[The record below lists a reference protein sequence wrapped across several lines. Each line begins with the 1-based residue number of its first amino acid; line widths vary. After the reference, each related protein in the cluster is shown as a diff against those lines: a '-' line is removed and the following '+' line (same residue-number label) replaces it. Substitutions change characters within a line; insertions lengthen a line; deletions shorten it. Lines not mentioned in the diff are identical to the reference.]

1 MVGVCCGCIAKPA
14 SVQPRK
20 TYNTLVPQL
29 FAGEPIATDEAIDSS
44 MRRKIQKLQEYV
56 QVNPAKIPKVSR
68 RLMRRI
74 KATLLRP
81 GDNLGYVKVAVHAY
95 IYLLARSTDEVSSY
109 SPGFFAREVVSGP
122 DAVVP
127 LLLKDMHIEM
137 RTLGA
142 ELLAVFTRVQSQV
155 DCQLDAI
162 QVHVPQVCRAAQAAL
177 SADRKE
183 QRLQEAAERRR
194 QGDKLAVPNPL
205 DLMARRDPAHVAALE
220 VACLRCLSELVALCR
235 RSKVL
240 PQHLSDI
247 QAVMLENLRVRDR
260 GPGSGSEV
268 LQAPDTPTTP
278 AASSAVG
285 AGLVAAGSGCG
296 SLSGSAAGGSTAG
309 GAAVGPSVVD
319 VAFYQALDIQGAV
332 PSGSHPRQLAGQL
345 LSLMGAFTRD
355 IATVHNILDSFY
367 EYLDE
372 RHRWQER
379 GIVKDLLA
387 MLNAS
392 GSQHQFPMYASLL
405 RHASSRRLALQDC
418 AVVLSLAAE
427 KGAALD
433 ECYSLAALALALHE
447 VPRAWAQQARRSP
460 RAMPLQAFLDLLK
473 VGPAKES
480 HTLPAAAPDTPSALF
495 LNGLDAPATPGTPRA
510 LAQNS
515 IASSAN
521 GAAAAAAA
529 SDRAA
534 EKGDAAAYKQQLA
547 QLKEAMLGAVRLL
560 ACRVGTATELC
571 EAVAGALAAAAAEL
585 GLAAPGAGGSAAA
598 GGAAGAAGPFAGL
611 LALVGSGAGVSA
623 SGAGAAGGAGSGAA
637 EAAAAKQAA
646 DASEAAAA
654 VMMLQCAAAATEA
667 FVAQCSSS
675 SSQAQ
680 PALVLPAGAL
690 PAGLVRAALP
700 LLRAAPALV
709 RRPVQRVLLAL
720 LPAAGKGLPSDKLS
734 GQLAEATLAD
744 MKRLLHAD
752 SSSSSSAAAAELAAE
767 PRQLEEGLAAVDALL
782 RACLAGPQAR
792 PTAALLVGRMLLQ
805 QQALWA
811 DCGYHAAGGG
821 CGVCG
826 AHAALLLANSQM
838 AALADATGSQE
849 LLQQQ
854 LPLDPC
860 SCSALQLHPRGLL
873 VTGAP
878 ADAAASEAAVAA
890 LEQQQPAS
898 LQQGQ
903 ALRLALGQ
911 APRLVAEYGEQLQQL
926 LDEQLSTRRS
936 AASSDGGR
944 GDKPQ
949 LAEKVNAL
957 LVKRMSTLRRD
968 IVHVSELMR
977 DSISR
982 IQDITPAASLG
993 AAGSSRLSDPGLP
1006 PSPLS
1011 LSAAEGAGGSSSSAG
1026 AGVAAPASP
1035 AVAPAS
1041 RLAIDPISG
1050 VGVGSSAA
1058 DAAAAAAL
1066 AGLELPSPVPASEG
1080 LTGVHGI
1087 AGLAETG
1094 PSASN
1099 SRAATPHQLHPQ
1111 QQQQQQQHAVDADG
1125 IQLQLM
1131 KQQASSKQR
1140 GKLSAVVSEALQQ
1153 PIPAGAFVVRD
1164 VKISRLAGE
1173 LDM

>member
-95 IYLLARSTDEVSSY
+95 IYLLARSKDEVSSY
-109 SPGFFAREVVSGP
+109 SPGFFAREVVSGA

-309 GAAVGPSVVD
+309 GAAAGPSVVD

-521 GAAAAAAA
+521 GAAAVAAA

-547 QLKEAMLGAVRLL
+547 QLKEAMLGA
-560 ACRVGTATELC
+560 
-571 EAVAGALAAAAAEL
+571 
-585 GLAAPGAGGSAAA
+585 
-598 GGAAGAAGPFAGL
+598 
-611 LALVGSGAGVSA
+611 
-623 SGAGAAGGAGSGAA
+623 
-637 EAAAAKQAA
+637 
-646 DASEAAAA
+646 
-654 VMMLQCAAAATEA
+654 
-667 FVAQCSSS
+667 
-675 SSQAQ
+675 
-680 PALVLPAGAL
+680 
-690 PAGLVRAALP
+690 
-700 LLRAAPALV
+700 
-709 RRPVQRVLLAL
+709 
-720 LPAAGKGLPSDKLS
+720 GLPSDKLS
-734 GQLAEATLAD
+734 GQVAEATLAD

-1006 PSPLS
+1006 PSRLS

-1041 RLAIDPISG
+1041 RLSIDPTSG

-1111 QQQQQQQHAVDADG
+1111 QQQHAVDADG